1 MKLPVAIKLMSRQL
15 ALPGSNFLLMP
26 AIYNTVSLLLANEP
40 AFFLTYLL
48 RSFSSA
54 AIKIQEESV
63 GMFNI
68 NIFHVITINIIIII
82 INIIIIIIIIIIKL
96 LRKILE
102 RCPPA
107 RRRKGRPR
115 KT

>member
-82 INIIIIIIIIIIKL
+82 INIIIIIIIIKL